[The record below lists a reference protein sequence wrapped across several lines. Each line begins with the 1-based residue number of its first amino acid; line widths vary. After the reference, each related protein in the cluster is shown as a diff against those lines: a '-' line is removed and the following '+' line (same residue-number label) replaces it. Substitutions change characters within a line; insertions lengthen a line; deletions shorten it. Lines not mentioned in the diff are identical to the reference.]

1 MKVIVQKYNQNDQ
14 EFYSLVLPFETINK
28 LSEVLIYGESS
39 YGYQRKLDEKHYQK
53 IKKSLIEDQGTLPTS
68 VILGVNKKDF
78 EDLLTE
84 REVDGLKF
92 FVIDTEEFSKA
103 NSDDSKLFRI
113 IDGQHRIAG
122 LKLAS
127 SASNTLNNF
136 PLNVIIVVTEEEE
149 RVKEVV
155 LFRDINSKGKKLKM
169 DLTLLAMYNYELL
182 KKKSLTSEDDIIKHI
197 LIRTAHYL
205 NTSNTVWKEAIQFDI
220 YSKNLSGII
229 GVAAF
234 INSILPFV
242 KKYIQVNS
250 IKTDNL
256 NSTNQSDIIG
266 NLDNISQ
273 EISNIL
279 IKAWEIVEHK
289 WAGSFENKEYIL
301 YGTPRYK
308 KDYYIQKT
316 TGVNAIH
323 LILTKNIK
331 LEKGTIEDQLL
342 DFRSVIINSPLTVS
356 QWKNGGVLSGLTS
369 KSGFSKAQK
378 IIEVGFDNYQLEL
391 EKKASDDL

>member
-92 FVIDTEEFSKA
+92 FVIDTEEFSKV
-103 NSDDSKLFRI
+103 NGDDSKLFRI

-155 LFRDINSKGKKLKM
+155 LFRDINSKSKKLKI
-169 DLTLLAMYNYELL
+169 
-182 KKKSLTSEDDIIKHI
+182 KQTS
-197 LIRTAHYL
+197 
-205 NTSNTVWKEAIQFDI
+205 
-220 YSKNLSGII
+220 
-229 GVAAF
+229 
-234 INSILPFV
+234 V
-242 KKYIQVNS
+242 KV
-250 IKTDNL
+250 
-256 NSTNQSDIIG
+256 
-266 NLDNISQ
+266 
-273 EISNIL
+273 
-279 IKAWEIVEHK
+279 
-289 WAGSFENKEYIL
+289 
-301 YGTPRYK
+301 
-308 KDYYIQKT
+308 
-316 TGVNAIH
+316 
-323 LILTKNIK
+323 
-331 LEKGTIEDQLL
+331 
-342 DFRSVIINSPLTVS
+342 
-356 QWKNGGVLSGLTS
+356 
-369 KSGFSKAQK
+369 
-378 IIEVGFDNYQLEL
+378 
-391 EKKASDDL
+391 